1 MCSLKWFVVLQV
13 IDTLEESLKPA
24 LTDISVTWHPPLN
37 YNVVETL
44 RGHSGTVFSGGRATY
59 WGKAVGSGYPSSSD
73 SEAFAVVAGTLGNVN
88 KFEQVVRDVCDA
100 NVSVPYCS
108 VERVVALLKIQELER
123 KLAISRRRS
132 QDEQSLTEEDK
143 TQSDYTSQQLSEL
156 SNKYHIPCSLNCL
169 MGKDGSFL
177 SLQQI
182 IPEGVCNQ
190 AKPVVNNISSKP
202 VNNYRRYHSRNG
214 SSKYH
219 HISDRPSFLPPSN
232 TFGTMVKGA
241 VSSVSNS
248 LKSLISVGLDSV
260 FGPGYQDIVEDG
272 QSIDDEIKLQNSS
285 GVLRWGPE
293 GELLHPSFYYQSDP
307 SMQKSD
313 DCATCDV
320 ARKRKCGQ
328 MPLIVKSLKLDDTS
342 AANTTQLASMT
353 ISDDCCETTQALITD
368 CCQMDVT
375 YQPMIGPSTMMPLIH
390 MQSYDG
396 PWQLTELFASAIG
409 IPYRQV
415 EEFIQAQLPHLGLPN
430 GTSAVHCNGN
440 GYHSTEH
447 ESYWATVLA
456 IVCLQVHFSS
466 YQAEWKLLVE
476 KATEWLDQV
485 NSNPSINSSRAIANA
500 SNFTQQIRV

>member
-1 MCSLKWFVVLQV
+1 MLLRICSLALIVVLQV
-13 IDTLEESLKPA
+13 IDALEESLKPA
-24 LTDISVTWHPPLN
+24 LTDINIAWHPPVN

-44 RGHSGTVFSGGRATY
+44 RGHSETVFNGGRATY
-59 WGKAVGSGYPSSSD
+59 WGKAIGSGHPLASN
-73 SEAFAVVAGTLGNVN
+73 SEAFAVVTGTIGNVH
-88 KFEQVVRDVCDA
+88 KFEQVVHDVCDG
-100 NVSVPYCS
+100 NVSVPYCT
-108 VERVVALLKIQELER
+108 VERVVAWLKIQELEK

-169 MGKDGSFL
+169 VSKDGSSL

-182 IPEGVCNQ
+182 IPEGICNQ
-190 AKPVVNNISSKP
+190 TKPAVNNSTKPV
-202 VNNYRRYHSRNG
+202 NYRRYHSRNG
-214 SSKYH
+214 SSKYNH
-219 HISDRPSFLPPSN
+219 VSDRPSFLPPSN

-260 FGPGYQDIVEDG
+260 FGPGYQDLVEDG

-285 GVLRWGPE
+285 GMLRWGPE
-293 GELLHPSFYYQSDP
+293 GELLHPSFYYQPDP

-313 DCATCDV
+313 DPANCDF
-320 ARKRKCGQ
+320 ARKRKCDQ
-328 MPLIVKSLKLDDTS
+328 VPLVVKSLKLDTS
-342 AANTTQLASMT
+342 ANTTQLASMT
-353 ISDDCCETTQALITD
+353 ISDDSCETTQAVITE

-375 YQPMIGPSTMMPLIH
+375 YKPIVGPSTMMPLIH
-390 MQSYDG
+390 MQCYDG
-396 PWQLTELFASAIG
+396 PWQFTKLFTSAIG
-409 IPYRQV
+409 IPYRQA
-415 EEFIQAQLPHLGLPN
+415 EEFIQAQSPHLGLSN

-440 GYHSTEH
+440 GYHSNKH

-456 IVCLQVHFSS
+456 IVCLQVHFAN
-466 YQAEWKLLVE
+466 YKAEWKLLVE
-476 KATEWLDQV
+476 KAMEWLDQV
-485 NSNPSINSSRAIANA
+485 NSNLSMSSSRAIENA